1 MGCSKV
7 GYWFLG
13 CSLVLIARM
22 VGLHSYG
29 FLNLKQQNARRT
41 GTLIPLV
48 TTCCLSVETHG
59 SESSVKKCVRMIKP
73 REKAKMRAGATVQLF
88 AKKA

>member
-1 MGCSKV
+1 MSQQRQEKLWACSKV

-41 GTLIPLV
+41 GTLIPL
-48 TTCCLSVETHG
+48 CYYL
-59 SESSVKKCVRMIKP
+59 
-73 REKAKMRAGATVQLF
+73 LF
-88 AKKA
+88 VGRNSRQ